1 MDKVSDT
8 TDAVGTGTQRDIKE
22 GTAPGPLPD
31 NLYGQLP
38 DWEFELTPT
47 STQVIMASLFLA
59 LGFTVNMQITE
70 RIDTVMWGGV
80 SPLWGLFFFGLW
92 NLAGAIFFGIPGAL
106 IVANINPIVANLT
119 ATNPL
124 APTFFATN
132 TLYAVPMA
140 LWAWYFKEPGRGL
153 TFTQVGFAHFLSI
166 PLAVIPL
173 ALIWIYVL
181 NFTPTVIAM
190 WFGASVVFGWAGVLI
205 AYPFAKK
212 LLESGVVQR

>member
-1 MDKVSDT
+1 MDEVSDT
-8 TDAVGTGTQRDIKE
+8 ADTLSTDTRTNVKKGA
-22 GTAPGPLPD
+22 APGPLPD
-31 NLYGQLP
+31 NLYGPLP

-70 RIDTVMWGGV
+70 RIDTVMWGGI
-80 SPLWGLFFFGLW
+80 SPLWGLFFFALW
-92 NLAGAIFFGIPGAL
+92 NMAGAIFFGIPGAL

-140 LWAWYFKEPGRGL
+140 LWAWYFKKPGQGL
-153 TFTQVGFAHFLSI
+153 TFSQLGLAHFLSI

-173 ALIWIYVL
+173 VMIWVFIL
-181 NFTPTVIAM
+181 NFTPTVIAI
-190 WFGASVVFGWAGVLI
+190 WFVGSCVFGWAGFLV

-212 LLESGVVQR
+212 LLETGVIQR

>member
-1 MDKVSDT
+1 MDEVTDKTDT
-8 TDAVGTGTQRDIKE
+8 IGTDTRTNTAAGS
-22 GTAPGPLPD
+22 APGPLPD
-31 NLYGQLP
+31 HLYGPLP
-38 DWEFELTPT
+38 DWEFKLTPT

-80 SPLWGLFFFGLW
+80 SPLWGLFFFALW
-92 NLAGAIFFGIPGAL
+92 NLGAAIFFGIPGAL

-140 LWAWYFKEPGRGL
+140 LWAWYFKEPGKGL
-153 TFTQVGFAHFLSI
+153 TVKQLGIAHLLSI
-166 PLAVIPL
+166 PLAVVPL
-173 ALIWIYVL
+173 AFIWAFVL
-181 NFTPTVIAM
+181 NFTPAVIAM
-190 WFGASVVFGWAGVLI
+190 WYVGSCIFGWTGFFV